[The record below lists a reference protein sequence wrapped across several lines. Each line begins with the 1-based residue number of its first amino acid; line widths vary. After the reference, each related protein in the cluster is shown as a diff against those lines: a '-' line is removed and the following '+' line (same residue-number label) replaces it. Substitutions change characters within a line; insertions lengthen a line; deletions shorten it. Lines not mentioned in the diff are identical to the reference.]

1 MYINDFFFE
10 SLSFKDLSPPLKY
23 PEINLI
29 SEPLGREFTSQKK
42 LRQTE
47 NI

>member
-1 MYINDFFFE
+1 MIFFE
-10 SLSFKDLSPPLKY
+10 SLSFKDPPLPPLKY
-23 PEINLI
+23 PEKNLI

>member
-1 MYINDFFFE
+1 MYINDFFLKAYP
-10 SLSFKDLSPPLKY
+10 SRTYPPPLKY

-42 LRQTE
+42 TE
-47 NI
+47 AN

>member
-1 MYINDFFFE
+1 MYINNFFFE
-10 SLSFKDLSPPLKY
+10 SLSFKDLPPLKY
-23 PEINLI
+23 PEKNLI